1 MACTRP
7 KKFLLVLGLC
17 GVCAVALSPQVAF
30 ADAFK
35 GEISDSQC
43 VTSTHSLSH
52 SHKELLKTGTMG
64 ATDADCARNC
74 VHRLGGV
81 FVLIMKEKVYRLDDQ
96 ELAEKNAGAHVKVIG
111 TIDEATH
118 TIHVLS
124 IQANPQ

>member
-1 MACTRP
+1 MARTRP

-17 GVCAVALSPQVAF
+17 GVCAAALSPRVAF

-43 VTSTHSLSH
+43 AMNTHSLSRG
-52 SHKELLKTGTMG
+52 HKELLKTGTMG

-81 FVLIMKEKVYRLDDQ
+81 FVLIMKEKAYRLDDQ
-96 ELAEKNAGAHVKVIG
+96 ESAEKNAGARVKVIG
-111 TIDEATH
+111 TLDEAKH

-124 IQANPQ
+124 IQPDPQ

>member
-1 MACTRP
+1 MACTRTT
-7 KKFLLVLGLC
+7 KFLLAFGLC
-17 GVCAVALSPQVAF
+17 GVALSPRVAL
-30 ADAFK
+30 ADVFK

-43 VTSTHSLSH
+43 AMNAHSLSH

-81 FVLIMKEKVYRLDDQ
+81 FVLTMKEKAYQLDNQ
-96 ELAEKNAGAHVKVIG
+96 ELAGKNAGARVKVIG
-111 TIDEATH
+111 TLDEATH

-124 IQANPQ
+124 IQPNPQ